1 MDNQKAKFKFSK
13 TATKPQVTDKETK
26 DNFNVTELVK
36 YYNEFVIKQ
45 NSKFINHKKLK
56 KK

>member
-13 TATKPQVTDKETK
+13 TATKSEVKQCDKETK

-36 YYNEFVIKQ
+36 YYNEFMSKQ
-45 NSKFINHKKLK
+45 NSKLK
-56 KK
+56 N